1 MRGLLIDVI
10 NNEVKE
16 VSITEYTDYY
26 PLIQCETFDIVD
38 RGIGDQ
44 RFNLVCDDEGLLKP
58 DPVIS
63 VLDQADLRMLVGNIV
78 VTGPVDINGDLE
90 SLSDQDIQLIKSFI
104 EEVSDF
110 GENGQHPVLT
120 RVKY

>member
-26 PLIQCETFDIVD
+26 QLIQCETFDIVD

-104 EEVSDF
+104 EEVPDF